1 MPGNIRGVFDNRVI
15 SRPFARRGVDVLL
28 KKAAV
33 DPVFKKL
40 LLEKRAAAAETIG
53 LELDAAE
60 AALINAAPKSQLDV
74 VIARTTVSPKIRPA
88 FLGYA
93 AGVMLAALAATT
105 ACSGLVDATFGNRPD
120 PPPKRR
126 DVAEPIPP
134 RDAQRAEAAP
144 DDNIEMDREVEL

>member
-1 MPGNIRGVFDNRVI
+1 MPGNLRGVFDNNVI

-33 DPVFKKL
+33 DPAFKKL
-40 LLEKRAAAAETIG
+40 LLEKRAAAAEAIG

-60 AALINAAPKSQLDV
+60 AALVDSVPEGQLAA

-93 AGVMLAALAATT
+93 AGVMLAALSATT
-105 ACSGLVDATFGNRPD
+105 ACDGPVATFGSQPD
-120 PPPKRR
+120 PPPERP
-126 DVAEPIPP
+126 DVAEPAPS
-134 RDAQRAEAAP
+134 RDAQGAEAAAE
-144 DDNIEMDREVEL
+144 DGSEIDREVNG